1 MAKVLD
7 QLSLSAWLPAAM
19 LVGCTAIVL
28 QLRSQ
33 QNFDVGTALLA
44 LTAKPLGILVVL
56 LFALV
61 LAAMVSQAFS
71 FGAIRFLEGYWGPL
85 LRLGVFTM
93 LVRAKERKL
102 ARLRARQYK
111 LDSRAFP
118 IALPSMLGTEPE
130 HVVLIHIQQEYYD
143 DEPERQW
150 TEAQLADAAAH
161 DWTTYIPAAH
171 NEKIASNKK
180 KIEEFPSLSR
190 LMPTKLGNILRTTE
204 GKLHLDKGENM
215 QGFVL
220 RRRALIT
227 PRLELHHDQFRTRL
241 DMYCTLVVV
250 FALLA
255 ALSGVLFTT
264 ASMPLLG
271 TAVVVAVFVGM
282 AITSYSAAIA
292 SARGYCLT
300 LRQIDALKVEHDEHV
315 SRQEPA
321 S

>member
-1 MAKVLD
+1 
-7 QLSLSAWLPAAM
+7 
-19 LVGCTAIVL
+19 
-28 QLRSQ
+28 
-33 QNFDVGTALLA
+33 LA

-85 LRLGVFTM
+85 LRLGVFTL

-102 ARLRARQYK
+102 ARLQARQYR
-111 LDSRAFP
+111 LETGAFLA
-118 IALPSMLGTEPE
+118 ALAPMLGDVDP
-130 HVVLIHIQQEYYD
+130 HVVFIHIQRQYY
-143 DEPERQW
+143 PKANQQW
-150 TEAQLADAAAH
+150 TDEQLADAADN
-161 DWTTYIPAAH
+161 DWGHHIPAAH
-171 NEKIASNKK
+171 NEKILATTK
-180 KIEEFPSLSR
+180 KIDEFPPRNR

-204 GKLHLDKGENM
+204 EKLHRDKDEDL

-220 RRRALIT
+220 RRRGLIT
-227 PRLELHHDQFRTRL
+227 PRLVVHHDQFRTRL

-255 ALSGVLFTT
+255 ALGGILFTT
-264 ASMPLLG
+264 SPMPLSG
-271 TAVVVAVFVGM
+271 TVIVVAVFVGM

-292 SARGYCLT
+292 SARGYCLA
-300 LRQIDALKVEHDEHV
+300 LLQIDALQVEHDTRV